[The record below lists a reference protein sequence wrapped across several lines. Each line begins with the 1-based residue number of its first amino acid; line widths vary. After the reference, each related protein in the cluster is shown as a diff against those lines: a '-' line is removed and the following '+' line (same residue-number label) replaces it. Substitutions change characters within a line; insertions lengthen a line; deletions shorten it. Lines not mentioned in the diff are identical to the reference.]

1 MSSVESAPP
10 SVPKVLFD
18 GIPNLVSHW
27 SQAVR
32 VIKFLLENGMSWG
45 ELGEECMVEELVLAE

>member
-1 MSSVESAPP
+1 MKRQESDLVSVESAHPL
-10 SVPKVLFD
+10 VPKVLFD

-32 VIKFLLENGMSWG
+32 VIKFLLKNWVSWG
-45 ELGEECMVEELVLAE
+45 ELEVG